1 MKNKILSFVLALCLI
16 IPCALM
22 FTGCNDKDS
31 KPDTRAWAELAVDVS
46 DAVDGVITIETAAEL
61 AGVAKAVNEGTT
73 YEGVTIELA
82 NDIDLQN
89 REWTPIGY
97 GSYSNGTDTVKG
109 FVFRGTFDGNEY
121 TIKNLKVT
129 KFNKGGEQ
137 EGTSAGVGLFGS
149 VLNCVIR
156 DVKVVNA
163 QVEANHYVAVIAG
176 FGANATID
184 NCDVKNAAIN
194 CVYANDDES
203 GDKAGLIIGYV
214 GSSNAG
220 TSSITNCTA
229 ENSTVKADRDAGQI
243 IGSMA
248 RAGSQSGNTATNVV
262 VSWNQSGSTDG
273 KSNTN
278 ITKDICGRVA

>member
-22 FTGCNDKDS
+22 FTGCNDNDP
-31 KPDTRAWAELAVDVS
+31 KPDTRTWAELAVDVS

-97 GSYSNGTDTVKG
+97 GTYSNGTDTVNG
-109 FVFRGTFDGNEY
+109 YVFSGIFDGKEY

-129 KFNKGGEQ
+129 KFNKGGAE
-137 EGTSAGVGLFGS
+137 EGTSSGVGLFGN
-149 VLNCVIR
+149 VLNCIIR
-156 DVKVVNA
+156 HVKVVNA

-176 FGANATID
+176 FGATAIIDDCKVVNATI
-184 NCDVKNAAIN
+184 N
-194 CVYANDDES
+194 CVFANTDES

-214 GSSNAG
+214 GSSKHG
-220 TSSITNCTA
+220 TSLITNCVG
-229 ENSTVKADRDAGQI
+229 ENSTVKADRDAGQL

-248 RAGSQSGNTATNVV
+248 KAGSQTENTATNVT
-262 VSWNQSGSTDG
+262 VSWNQSGSTAG

-278 ITKDICGRVA
+278 ITNDICGRVS